1 VAANIEC
8 MKKVK
13 FDWGK
18 KTEKNFALI
27 KKKLSNAPVLVLP
40 YFNKLFKIECD
51 ACSVGI
57 CGVLSQEKRPIT
69 FFSEKLNDA
78 RLKWSTYNY
87 DKGFYVVF

>member
-1 VAANIEC
+1 L
-8 MKKVK
+8 
-13 FDWGK
+13 GK
-18 KTEKNFALI
+18 KDKKELCFN

-57 CGVLSQEKRPIT
+57 CGVLSQEKRPVT

-87 DKGFYVVF
+87 NKGFYVVF